1 MKGDLTPGAII
12 ADHPFRTADR
22 HMDQQPTIDD
32 DCFAEAVRWHA
43 RLRDA
48 DAALRASH
56 ASWLAADPRH
66 PQAMDEVE
74 ALYGKLEAPVL
85 AELRPLRQ
93 RHSARRRGMAGL
105 AIAACLVL
113 AVTATIYWPDTHDA
127 STGIGQSKDVM
138 LADGS
143 KVTLNTNSAI
153 DVDID
158 ATHRDIRLVHGE
170 AFFHVAHDAARPFTV
185 HTEYGQ
191 ARVLGTV
198 FDVRVDERQ
207 TRVGV
212 VEGRV
217 AVQGG
222 GGGGESLTL
231 LAGDAAALD
240 MSGAHEAVDGEADA
254 LAAWTRGQ
262 LVFYR
267 APLADV
273 MTEIDRYRHGTTWV
287 RGDVLRRLPVSGAF
301 DVRDP
306 DKALDAVVASL
317 HLKRTRLGP
326 LITLVY

>member
-12 ADHPFRTADR
+12 ADNPFRTADR

-43 RLRDA
+43 RLRGADA
-48 DAALRASH
+48 DVLAAH
-56 ASWLAADPRH
+56 ATWLAADPRH
-66 PQAMDEVE
+66 HSAMAEVE
-74 ALYGKLEAPVL
+74 SLYGRLEGPVQ
-85 AELRPLRQ
+85 AEIHPHRP
-93 RHSARRRGMAGL
+93 RHAGHRRGLAGL
-105 AIAACLVL
+105 AVAAGLIL
-113 AVTATIYWPDTHDA
+113 AVTAGVHWPDTHDA
-127 STGIGQSKDVM
+127 STAVGESKEVA

-143 KVTLNTNSAI
+143 KVTLNTHSAI

-158 ATHRDIRLVHGE
+158 GGHREVRLVRGE
-170 AFFHVAHDAARPFTV
+170 AFFQVAHDATRPFTV

-198 FDVRVDERQ
+198 FDVRLDDRQ

-222 GGGGESLTL
+222 AGETLTL
-231 LAGDAAALD
+231 LAGDAATLD
-240 MSGAHEAVDGEADA
+240 ASGAHAAADGEADA
-254 LAAWTRGQ
+254 LSAWTRGQ

-273 MTEIDRYRHGTTWV
+273 MREIDRYRHGATWV
-287 RGDVLRRLPVSGAF
+287 RGDTLRRLPVSGAF
-301 DVRDP
+301 DVHDP

-317 HLKRTRLGP
+317 RLHRTRLGP
-326 LITLVY
+326 LVTLVY